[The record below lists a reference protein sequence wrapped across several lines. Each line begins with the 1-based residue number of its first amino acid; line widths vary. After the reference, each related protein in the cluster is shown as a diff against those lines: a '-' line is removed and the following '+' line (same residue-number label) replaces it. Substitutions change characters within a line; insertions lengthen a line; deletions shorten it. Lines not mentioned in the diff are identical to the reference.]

1 MQGIYACFK
10 RYMKRSF
17 DIVFSFVGLIIL
29 LPLFIVVGLLIK
41 LTSSGPVFYHQTRVG
56 YKGKDFRLFKF
67 RTMKVDADKNG
78 LLTVGGRDPRV
89 TSVGYYLRKFKI
101 DELPQLINVLNG
113 TMSFVGPRPEVRKYV
128 DLYTEEQR
136 KVLLLKPGITD
147 YASLEYFSEN
157 DLLARSSDPEATYI
171 NEVMPAKLKLN
182 LKYMN
187 EVGLYTDVKLILRT
201 IGKILF

>member
-1 MQGIYACFK
+1 
-10 RYMKRSF
+10 MKRSF
-17 DIVFSFVGLIIL
+17 DIVFSLIGLIIL

-41 LTSSGPVFYHQTRVG
+41 LTSSGPVFYYQTRVG
-56 YKGKDFRLFKF
+56 YKGMDFRLFKF

-89 TSVGYYLRKFKI
+89 TSIGYYLRKFKI

-187 EVGLYTDVKLILRT
+187 DVGLYTDVKLILRT